1 MDDREHQ
8 YDLLTAAVL
17 GLTIGVG
24 ATLLLSRGPSGRR
37 AIAPALMGMAKGAAW
52 AGRGA
57 ARLGRDGGRWARRQ
71 GGELWNR
78 VPVDAMQDQME
89 DYLGR
94 AKETIEDAVSSE
106 LKDLRRAMRR
116 QRRRLG
122 I

>member
-17 GLTIGVG
+17 GLTLGVG
-24 ATLLLSRGPSGRR
+24 ATLLLRRGPTGRR
-37 AIAPALMGMAKGAAW
+37 PISPALMGMAKGAAW

-57 ARLGRDGGRWARRQ
+57 ARMGAKGGRWARKR
-71 GGELWNR
+71 GGELWDH
-78 VPVDAMQDQME
+78 VPVDAMQAQVE

-94 AKETIEDAVSSE
+94 ARDTIDDAVTSE
-106 LKDLRRAMRR
+106 LRDLRRAMRR